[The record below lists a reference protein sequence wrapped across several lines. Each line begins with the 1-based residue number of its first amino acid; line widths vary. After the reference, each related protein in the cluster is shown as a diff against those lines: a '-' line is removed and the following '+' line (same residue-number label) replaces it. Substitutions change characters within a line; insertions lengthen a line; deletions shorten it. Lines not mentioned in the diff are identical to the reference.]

1 MSLQRHRDEPGA
13 VGAPERPRP
22 LGLPARRAAAPADA
36 AQQPDR
42 GLAAAPMAASVRRGT
57 MTLLTQAVMV
67 RANID
72 VDRMSAQQKV
82 ELADEIY
89 VQQPNLLASIL
100 VLPRYGVDMLQLEVP
115 IHVLLVA
122 FQAMKHCG
130 HALPTISE
138 DVQEIC
144 LQRLTATMKFTEG
157 VPPDLVAQM
166 ITKFC
171 VDHPERYLLAFVY
184 GHLGEHDLLRV
195 RTDAEKYLLLA
206 ALNLVECVAYVGAQ
220 LQSK

>member
-1 MSLQRHRDEPGA
+1 
-13 VGAPERPRP
+13 
-22 LGLPARRAAAPADA
+22 
-36 AQQPDR
+36 
-42 GLAAAPMAASVRRGT
+42 

-82 ELADEIY
+82 ELADEIF
-89 VQQPNLLASIL
+89 VQQPSLLASIL

-122 FQAMKHCG
+122 FQAMKNCG
-130 HALPTISE
+130 QSLPTISE
-138 DVQEIC
+138 DVQETC
-144 LQRLTATMKFTEG
+144 LHRLTATMKFTEG
-157 VPPDLVAQM
+157 VPPDIVEQM
-166 ITKFC
+166 ITKFN

-184 GHLGEHDLLRV
+184 GHLRQHDLLRV
-195 RTDAEKYLLLA
+195 RTDAEKFLLLA
-206 ALNLVECVAYVGAQ
+206 ALNLVECVAYVGAK

>member
-1 MSLQRHRDEPGA
+1 
-13 VGAPERPRP
+13 
-22 LGLPARRAAAPADA
+22 
-36 AQQPDR
+36 
-42 GLAAAPMAASVRRGT
+42 
-57 MTLLTQAVMV
+57 MTLLMQAVMV

-89 VQQPNLLASIL
+89 VQQPNLLASNL
-100 VLPRYGVDMLQLEVP
+100 VLPRYGVDMLQLEVS

-130 HALPTISE
+130 RALPTISE
-138 DVQEIC
+138 DVQETC

-157 VPPDLVAQM
+157 VPPDLVEQM
-166 ITKFC
+166 IMKFC
-171 VDHPERYLLAFVY
+171 VANAERYLLAFVY
-184 GHLGEHDLLRV
+184 GHLGHHDLLRV
-195 RTDAEKYLLLA
+195 RTDAEKFLLLA
-206 ALNLVECVAYVGAQ
+206 ALNLVECIAYVGAQ

>member
-1 MSLQRHRDEPGA
+1 
-13 VGAPERPRP
+13 
-22 LGLPARRAAAPADA
+22 
-36 AQQPDR
+36 
-42 GLAAAPMAASVRRGT
+42 MAASVRRGT

-100 VLPRYGVDMLQLEVP
+100 VLPRYEVDMLQLEVP

-138 DVQEIC
+138 DVQETC
-144 LQRLTATMKFTEG
+144 LQRLTATMQFTRG
-157 VPPDLVAQM
+157 RAARPRR
-166 ITKFC
+166 
-171 VDHPERYLLAFVY
+171 VDDHE
-184 GHLGEHDLLRV
+184 LLRRPPRALPARV
-195 RTDAEKYLLLA
+195 RVRPPRPARPA
-206 ALNLVECVAYVGAQ
+206 ARAN
-220 LQSK
+220 